1 MAEFRYEATDNTG
14 KSFTGQLAAG
24 SLHEA
29 VTTLQGR
36 GLHIRRIEPAAAK
49 SSGEE
54 SGAAEEDALEVVEF
68 LPRLS
73 GESAANIAELFGD
86 AVQHQLPLEP
96 ALRAAAEEA
105 PRDEARVL
113 RRLASD
119 IAAGTPPAEAL
130 DHVGEALP
138 MGLTAIIQSG
148 AVTGDL
154 PKLLSHYVTLA
165 RRGAALR
172 GSLAIA
178 FVYPLLLMVLLAAL
192 IILIVSVVVPRM
204 RAIFDDFGSDLPWFT
219 SSLIWISTMF
229 QEYWLIAVG
238 GFAALLAML
247 VVVFLRLRRR
257 EHGLMRMPLIDW
269 FARTAEWGRF
279 CGLLSLLIQARQP
292 LPRALR
298 IVAVSVSSPR
308 VQAVGE
314 QLAAGIETGL
324 SPWEASHLHGLP
336 GPIRHAFRWFN
347 DPDFFIEAL
356 DGLAE
361 VYSQQNQRM
370 LRLLPILFE
379 PILLMGICLVMGYV
393 VLAMFVPVIQLLNDL
408 SFLWG
413 LSSGLA

>member
-1 MAEFRYEATDNTG
+1 MVEFRYEATDSTG
-14 KSFTGQLAAG
+14 KPITGQLAAG

-29 VTTLQGR
+29 VTSLQER
-36 GLHIRRIEPAAAK
+36 GLHIRRVEPVAAK
-49 SSGEE
+49 GD
-54 SGAAEEDALEVVEF
+54 AAEEEALEIVEF

-105 PRDEARVL
+105 PSEEARVL

-130 DHVGEALP
+130 EHVGEALP

-192 IILIVSVVVPRM
+192 IMLIVTVVVPRM
-204 RAIFDDFGSDLPWFT
+204 ASIFDDFGSDLPAFT
-219 SSLIWISTMF
+219 ESLIWISAVF
-229 QEYWLIAVG
+229 HEYWMIVVGTFSVLVLGLIII
-238 GFAALLAML
+238 F
-247 VVVFLRLRRR
+247 FRLRRR
-257 EHGLMRMPLIDW
+257 GYRLMKMPLIDW

-308 VQAVGE
+308 VQTVGE
-314 QLAAGIETGL
+314 QLASGIETGL

-336 GPIRHAFRWFN
+336 GPIRHAFRWAN

-361 VYSQQNQRM
+361 IYAQQNQRM

-379 PILLMGICLVMGYV
+379 PIMLFGICGVMGYV
-393 VLAMFVPVIQLLNDL
+393 VLAMFLPLIQLLNDL
-408 SFLWG
+408 SFVFKI
-413 LSSGLA
+413 SSGLA